1 MARDERATLL
11 EVHQALPEEQFQ
23 SLKFLLEG
31 RIPAGLLLPASR
43 PELCRILLQRF
54 PGNSLRVTAG
64 LLWQLGR
71 LDLIQRFQL
80 PLEEQIPQGTP
91 QEPNR
96 DPAEGRGEGDPTL
109 GCRPGAIPAPP
120 TNSRRLAEKDLMQVA
135 QRLGKEWQ
143 EVGILH
149 LGLERSRLEQIQEE
163 NPGNPILW
171 NFEMLREW
179 RRRERHE
186 ATVSRLQ
193 SCLEPARLDPG
204 ILDFLQSLQRD

>member
-1 MARDERATLL
+1 MARDERVTLL
-11 EVHQALPEEQFQ
+11 EVHQALSEEQFE
-23 SLKFLLEG
+23 SVKFLLE
-31 RIPAGLLLPASR
+31 RQVPAGLLLRASR

-64 LLWQLGR
+64 ILGQLG
-71 LDLIQRFQL
+71 LFDLIQRFQL
-80 PLEEQIPQGTP
+80 PVEEQIPEETP
-91 QEPNR
+91 CEPNG
-96 DPAEGRGEGDPTL
+96 DTPKVRGEPTS
-109 GCRPGAIPAPP
+109 GHHPGGIPAPHMNP
-120 TNSRRLAEKDLMQVA
+120 RRLTEKDLMQIA

-179 RRRERHE
+179 RQRERHK
-186 ATVSRLQ
+186 ATASHLR
-193 SCLEPARLDPG
+193 SCLEHARLDPG
-204 ILDFLQSLQRD
+204 ILDFLQSLQGN

>member
-23 SLKFLLEG
+23 TLKFLLEG
-31 RIPAGLLLPASR
+31 RVPAGLLLPASR

-54 PGNSLRVTAG
+54 PGNALSVTAEI
-64 LLWQLGR
+64 LRQLGR

-80 PLEEQIPQGTP
+80 PLEEQIPAETP
-91 QEPNR
+91 CEANGDAPKV
-96 DPAEGRGEGDPTL
+96 RGNSTS
-109 GCRPGAIPAPP
+109 GCHPGGIPAPP
-120 TNSRRLAEKDLMQVA
+120 VNPRRLTEKDLMQIA

-149 LGLERSRLEQIQEE
+149 LGLEQSRLEQIQEE
-163 NPGNPILW
+163 NPSNPVLW
-171 NFEMLREW
+171 KFEMLREW

-186 ATVSRLQ
+186 ATASQLR
-193 SCLEPARLDPG
+193 SCLEPARLDPE
-204 ILDFLQSLQRD
+204 ILDFLQSLQGN

>member
-1 MARDERATLL
+1 MARDERVTLL

-23 SLKFLLEG
+23 SLKFLLE
-31 RIPAGLLLPASR
+31 RQVPAALLLPASR

-64 LLWQLGR
+64 ILRQLGR

-80 PLEEQIPQGTP
+80 PLEEQIPEEMPWQPNGDTP
-91 QEPNR
+91 MVM
-96 DPAEGRGEGDPTL
+96 GDPTS
-109 GCRPGAIPAPP
+109 GCRPGRIPAPP
-120 TNSRRLAEKDLMQVA
+120 VNPRRLTEKDLMQIA

-163 NPGNPILW
+163 NPGNPVLW

-179 RRRERHE
+179 WRRKRHE
-186 ATVSRLQ
+186 ATVSQLR

-204 ILDFLQSLQRD
+204 ILDFLQSLQGD

>member
-23 SLKFLLEG
+23 SLKFLLE
-31 RIPAGLLLPASR
+31 RRVPAGLLLSASR
-43 PELCRILLQRF
+43 PDLCRILLQRF

-64 LLWQLGR
+64 ILRQLGR

-80 PLEEQIPQGTP
+80 PLEEQIPEQTHW
-91 QEPNR
+91 EPNGDTPTVR
-96 DPAEGRGEGDPTL
+96 GDPTS
-109 GCRPGAIPAPP
+109 GCHPGGIPAPP
-120 TNSRRLAEKDLMQVA
+120 MNPRRLTEKDLMQVA

-163 NPGNPILW
+163 NPGNPVLW

-179 RRRERHE
+179 RRRQRQE
-186 ATVSRLQ
+186 ATASQLRF
-193 SCLEPARLDPG
+193 CLEPARLDPG
-204 ILDFLQSLQRD
+204 ILDFLQSLQED

>member
-64 LLWQLGR
+64 ILQQLGR

-80 PLEEQIPQGTP
+80 PLEEQITEETP
-91 QEPNR
+91 WEPRRN
-96 DPAEGRGEGDPTL
+96 PTP
-109 GCRPGAIPAPP
+109 GCRPGGIPAPP
-120 TNSRRLAEKDLMQVA
+120 VNSRRLTEKDLMQVA

-163 NPGNPILW
+163 NPGNAVLW
-171 NFEMLREW
+171 NFEMLRDWW
-179 RRRERHE
+179 RREQQQ
-186 ATVSRLQ
+186 ATVSRLR

-204 ILDFLQSLQRD
+204 ILDFLQSLQGD

>member
-11 EVHQALPEEQFQ
+11 EVYQALPEEQFQ

-54 PGNSLRVTAG
+54 PGNSLHVTAG
-64 LLWQLGR
+64 VLQQLGR

-80 PLEEQIPQGTP
+80 PLEEQIAEETP
-91 QEPNR
+91 WEPSG
-96 DPAEGRGEGDPTL
+96 DTPKVMGDPTP
-109 GCRPGAIPAPP
+109 GCHPGGIPAPP
-120 TNSRRLAEKDLMQVA
+120 VNSRRLTEKDLMQVA

-163 NPGNPILW
+163 NPGNPVLW
-171 NFEMLREW
+171 NFEMLRDW
-179 RRRERHE
+179 WRRERHE
-186 ATVSRLQ
+186 ATASRLR

-204 ILDFLQSLQRD
+204 ILDFLQSLQGN

>member
-11 EVHQALPEEQFQ
+11 EVHLALTDEQFH

-31 RIPAGLLLPASR
+31 QIPAGLLHPASR

-54 PGNSLRVTAG
+54 PGNSLRVTARI
-64 LLWQLGR
+64 LRQLGR
-71 LDLIQRFQL
+71 LDLIQHFQL
-80 PLEEQIPQGTP
+80 PLEEQIPEETP
-91 QEPNR
+91 WEPSGDTSKVR
-96 DPAEGRGEGDPTL
+96 GDPTS

-120 TNSRRLAEKDLMQVA
+120 VNPQRLMEKDLMQIA

-163 NPGNPILW
+163 NPGNPVLW

-179 RRRERHE
+179 RRRERQE
-186 ATVSRLQ
+186 ATVSRLR
-193 SCLEPARLDPG
+193 SCLEHARLDPG
-204 ILDFLQSLQRD
+204 ILDFLQSLQGD

>member
-1 MARDERATLL
+1 MARDERVTLL

-31 RIPAGLLLPASR
+31 QVPAGLLLPASR

-64 LLWQLGR
+64 ILRQLGR

-80 PLEEQIPQGTP
+80 PLEERIPEEAP
-91 QEPNR
+91 WEPNGETPKVQG
-96 DPAEGRGEGDPTL
+96 DPASGP
-109 GCRPGAIPAPP
+109 RPGGIPAPP
-120 TNSRRLAEKDLMQVA
+120 MNSRRLTEKDLMQVA

-163 NPGNPILW
+163 NPGNPVLW
-171 NFEMLREW
+171 HFEMLREW
-179 RRRERHE
+179 QRRERQE
-186 ATVSRLQ
+186 ATVSKLR
-193 SCLEPARLDPG
+193 SCLQHARLDPG
-204 ILDFLQSLQRD
+204 ILDFLQSLQGD

>member
-31 RIPAGLLLPASR
+31 RVPAGLLLPASR

-54 PGNSLRVTAG
+54 PGNSLCVTAG
-64 LLWQLGR
+64 ILRQLGR

-80 PLEEQIPQGTP
+80 PLEEQIPEETP
-91 QEPNR
+91 WEPNGDIPKVR
-96 DPAEGRGEGDPTL
+96 GDPTS
-109 GCRPGAIPAPP
+109 GCRPGGIPAPP
-120 TNSRRLAEKDLMQVA
+120 VNPRRLTEKDLMQIA

-163 NPGNPILW
+163 NPGNPVLW

-186 ATVSRLQ
+186 ATVSQLQ
-193 SCLEPARLDPG
+193 SCLKPARLDPG
-204 ILDFLQSLQRD
+204 ILDFLQSLQGD

>member
-31 RIPAGLLLPASR
+31 QVPAGLLLPASR

-54 PGNSLRVTAG
+54 PGNSLRVTARI
-64 LLWQLGR
+64 LRQLGR

-80 PLEEQIPQGTP
+80 PLEEQIPEETP
-91 QEPNR
+91 WECNGDTPEVR
-96 DPAEGRGEGDPTL
+96 GDPIS
-109 GCRPGAIPAPP
+109 GCRPGGIPAPP
-120 TNSRRLAEKDLMQVA
+120 VNPRRLTQKDLMQVA

-179 RRRERHE
+179 WRRERHE
-186 ATVSRLQ
+186 ATASKLR

-204 ILDFLQSLQRD
+204 ILDFLQSLQGD

>member
-1 MARDERATLL
+1 MERDERVTLL
-11 EVHQALPEEQFQ
+11 EVHQALPDEQFQ

-31 RIPAGLLLPASR
+31 QVPAGLLLPASR

-54 PGNSLRVTAG
+54 PGNSLHVTARI
-64 LLWQLGR
+64 LRQLGR

-80 PLEEQIPQGTP
+80 PLEEQIPKETP
-91 QEPNR
+91 CEANGDIPKVR
-96 DPAEGRGEGDPTL
+96 GDPTS
-109 GCRPGAIPAPP
+109 GHCPGGIPAAPMNP
-120 TNSRRLAEKDLMQVA
+120 RRLTEKDLMQVA

-163 NPGNPILW
+163 NPSNPVLW

-179 RRRERHE
+179 QRRERHE
-186 ATVSRLQ
+186 ATASQLR
-193 SCLEPARLDPG
+193 SCLEHARLDPG
-204 ILDFLQSLQRD
+204 ILDFLQSLQGN

>member
-1 MARDERATLL
+1 MARDERVTLL
-11 EVHQALPEEQFQ
+11 EVYQALPEEQFQ

-31 RIPAGLLLPASR
+31 RIPAGLLHLASR
-43 PELCRILLQRF
+43 PDLCRILLQRF
-54 PGNSLRVTAG
+54 PGNSLRVTAEI
-64 LLWQLGR
+64 LRQLGR

-80 PLEEQIPQGTP
+80 PLEEQIPEETS
-91 QEPNR
+91 QEPNG
-96 DPAEGRGEGDPTL
+96 DPPEARGDPTP
-109 GCRPGAIPAPP
+109 GCHPGGIPAPP
-120 TNSRRLAEKDLMQVA
+120 ANPRRLTEKDLMQIA

-163 NPGNPILW
+163 IPGNAVLR

-179 RRRERHE
+179 RQRERHE
-186 ATVSRLQ
+186 ATASRLR

-204 ILDFLQSLQRD
+204 ILDFLQSLQGN

>member
-1 MARDERATLL
+1 MARDERVTLL

-31 RIPAGLLLPASR
+31 QVPAGLLLPASR

-64 LLWQLGR
+64 ILRQLGR

-80 PLEEQIPQGTP
+80 PLEEQIPEETP
-91 QEPNR
+91 RKPN
-96 DPAEGRGEGDPTL
+96 GNTPTP
-109 GCRPGAIPAPP
+109 GCHPGGIPAPP
-120 TNSRRLAEKDLMQVA
+120 VNPRRLTEKDLMQIA

-163 NPGNPILW
+163 NPGNPVLW

-186 ATVSRLQ
+186 ATVSQLR
-193 SCLEPARLDPG
+193 SCLEPARLDPA
-204 ILDFLQSLQRD
+204 ILDFLQSLQGD

>member
-23 SLKFLLEG
+23 NLKFLLEG
-31 RIPAGLLLPASR
+31 RVPAGLLHSASR

-54 PGNSLRVTAG
+54 PGNSLQVTAG
-64 LLWQLGR
+64 ILRQLGC

-80 PLEEQIPQGTP
+80 PLEDQILEETP
-91 QEPNR
+91 WEPNR
-96 DPAEGRGEGDPTL
+96 DTPKVRGDPTQ
-109 GCRPGAIPAPP
+109 GCHPGGIPAPP
-120 TNSRRLAEKDLMQVA
+120 VNPRHLTEKDLMQVA

-149 LGLERSRLEQIQEE
+149 LGLQRSRLEQIQEE
-163 NPGNPILW
+163 HPGNPVLW

-179 RRRERHE
+179 RQRERHR
-186 ATVSRLQ
+186 ATVSQLR
-193 SCLEPARLDPG
+193 SCLEHARLDPG
-204 ILDFLQSLQRD
+204 ILDFLQSLQGD

>member
-1 MARDERATLL
+1 MERDERVTLL
-11 EVHQALPEEQFQ
+11 EVHLALPEDQFQ

-31 RIPAGLLLPASR
+31 QIPAGVLLPASR

-54 PGNSLRVTAG
+54 PGNSLHVVAG
-64 LLWQLGR
+64 ILRQLGR

-80 PLEEQIPQGTP
+80 PLEEQIPEKTP
-91 QEPNR
+91 WEPNGDTPNVR
-96 DPAEGRGEGDPTL
+96 GDPTS
-109 GCRPGAIPAPP
+109 GCPGGIPPVNP
-120 TNSRRLAEKDLMQVA
+120 RRLTEKDLMQVA

-163 NPGNPILW
+163 NPGNPVLW

-179 RRRERHE
+179 QRRERQD
-186 ATVSRLQ
+186 ATVSQLR
-193 SCLEPARLDPG
+193 SCLEHARLDPG
-204 ILDFLQSLQRD
+204 ILDFLQSLQGD

>member
-1 MARDERATLL
+1 MARDERTTLL

-31 RIPAGLLLPASR
+31 RVPAGLLLPASR

-54 PGNSLRVTAG
+54 PGNSLSVTAG
-64 LLWQLGR
+64 ILRQLGR

-80 PLEEQIPQGTP
+80 PLEEQIPEEAPWKPNGDTP
-91 QEPNR
+91 NVRR
-96 DPAEGRGEGDPTL
+96 DPTS
-109 GCRPGAIPAPP
+109 GCHHGGIPAPP
-120 TNSRRLAEKDLMQVA
+120 VNPRRLTEKDLMQVA

-163 NPGNPILW
+163 NPGNPVLW

-179 RRRERHE
+179 RRREQHE
-186 ATVSRLQ
+186 ATVLQLQ
-193 SCLEPARLDPG
+193 SCLKSARLDPG
-204 ILDFLQSLQRD
+204 ILDFLQNLQGD

>member
-23 SLKFLLEG
+23 SLKFLLE
-31 RIPAGLLLPASR
+31 RHIPAGLLLPASR

-54 PGNSLRVTAG
+54 PGNSLRVTSAI
-64 LLWQLGR
+64 LWQLGR

-80 PLEEQIPQGTP
+80 PLEEQIPEETP
-91 QEPNR
+91 WEPNG
-96 DPAEGRGEGDPTL
+96 DTPKVTGDPTSGRRL
-109 GCRPGAIPAPP
+109 GGIPAPP
-120 TNSRRLAEKDLMQVA
+120 RNPRRLMEKDLMQVA
-135 QRLGKEWQ
+135 QRLGREWQ

-163 NPGNPILW
+163 NPGNPVLW

-179 RRRERHE
+179 QRRERHK
-186 ATVSRLQ
+186 ATVSQLR
-193 SCLEPARLDPG
+193 SCLEHARVDPE
-204 ILDFLQSLQRD
+204 ILNFLQSLQED

>member
-1 MARDERATLL
+1 MARDERETLL
-11 EVHQALPEEQFQ
+11 EVHLALPDEQFH

-31 RIPAGLLLPASR
+31 QIPAGLLLPASR

-64 LLWQLGR
+64 ILRQLGR

-80 PLEEQIPQGTP
+80 PLEEQIPEETP
-91 QEPNR
+91 REPSGDTPKAR
-96 DPAEGRGEGDPTL
+96 GDPTS
-109 GCRPGAIPAPP
+109 GCCPGAIPAPP
-120 TNSRRLAEKDLMQVA
+120 VNPRRLTDKDLMQIA
-135 QRLGKEWQ
+135 QKLGKEWQ

-163 NPGNPILW
+163 NPGNPVLW

-179 RRRERHE
+179 RRRERQE
-186 ATVSRLQ
+186 ATVSRLR
-193 SCLEPARLDPG
+193 SCLEQARLDPG
-204 ILDFLQSLQRD
+204 ILDFLQSLQED